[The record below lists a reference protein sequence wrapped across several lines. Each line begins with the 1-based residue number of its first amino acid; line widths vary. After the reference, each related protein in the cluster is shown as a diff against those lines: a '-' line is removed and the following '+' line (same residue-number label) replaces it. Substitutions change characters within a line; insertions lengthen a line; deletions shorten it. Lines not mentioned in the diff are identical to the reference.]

1 MSKYAVGNNWFIN
14 YSAFSIFS
22 FLFHIFALSLDSAL
36 LRHSLYNSPF
46 ILVVLIK
53 LQELSISSS
62 ILAISLPLSEIGKA
76 IISHVKSWAFNGH
89 QLLLW
94 LCDPH
99 AIFPVDLCQVLAT
112 HLIGLCYSLPFSV
125 YKNIFYCKAL
135 LNTNLSS
142 LVFQNTPNKSYLL
155 AEMCVMHL

>member
-1 MSKYAVGNNWFIN
+1 MSEYAVRNNWFIN

-36 LRHSLYNSPF
+36 LRHSLCNSPF
-46 ILVVLIK
+46 ILVVLIQ

-62 ILAISLPLSEIGKA
+62 VLALAEIGKA

-99 AIFPVDLCQVLAT
+99 AIFPIDLCQLLAT
-112 HLIGLCYSLPFSV
+112 HLIGLTGLCYSLPLSV
-125 YKNIFYCKAL
+125 YKNIFFCKAL

-142 LVFQNTPNKSYLL
+142 LVFQNTPNKSYNL
-155 AEMCVMHL
+155 EEICVMHL